1 MALCAFLGIY
11 YLSDPSLF
19 LNVSPTFEFRNAD
32 DERKRK
38 MWFEI
43 ADGNRTFTFSFAAQ
57 QYTQN
62 SQNST
67 PNSIFKK
74 KCTIFVYFGIY
85 LYFFFW
91 FFVNVNQH
99 YRFWQPSFRRSPNG
113 GGCGKKKWQ
122 WHRRFR
128 DGVYIFFNQ
137 FGTTGISDEW
147 QIEYVARISRKS
159 MIFKS
164 VCFENSSISFYLFP
178 SGHFQNPSFENPFHH
193 LLEPISM

>member
-74 KCTIFVYFGIY
+74 ICTIFVYFGIY

-113 GGCGKKKWQ
+113 GGCGKKNGN
-122 WHRRFR
+122 
-128 DGVYIFFNQ
+128 DTEDLEMAYIYFLTNL
-137 FGTTGISDEW
+137 E
-147 QIEYVARISRKS
+147 
-159 MIFKS
+159 
-164 VCFENSSISFYLFP
+164 
-178 SGHFQNPSFENPFHH
+178 
-193 LLEPISM
+193 LLELVTSDRSSM

>member
-1 MALCAFLGIY
+1 MALCSFLGIY

-74 KCTIFVYFGIY
+74 ICTIFVYFGIY
-85 LYFFFW
+85 LYFFSGFLLTSI
-91 FFVNVNQH
+91 NIIGSDNQVFEG
-99 YRFWQPSFRRSPNG
+99 RPMAAVVAKKNG
-113 GGCGKKKWQ
+113 N
-122 WHRRFR
+122 
-128 DGVYIFFNQ
+128 DTEDLEMAYIYFLTNL
-137 FGTTGISDEW
+137 E
-147 QIEYVARISRKS
+147 
-159 MIFKS
+159 
-164 VCFENSSISFYLFP
+164 
-178 SGHFQNPSFENPFHH
+178 
-193 LLEPISM
+193 LLELVTSDRSSM